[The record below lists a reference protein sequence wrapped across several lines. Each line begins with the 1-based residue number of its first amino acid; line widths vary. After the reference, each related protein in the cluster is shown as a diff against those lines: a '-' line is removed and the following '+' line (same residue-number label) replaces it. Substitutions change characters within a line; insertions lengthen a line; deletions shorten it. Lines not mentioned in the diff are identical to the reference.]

1 MLMMTI
7 MKKLETERQ
16 LTNYHH
22 PLIVILNCFI
32 VIDNTAVPRPV
43 PAECR
48 DPIKMRVVDLRKAL
62 ENQGLVS
69 TGIKSALMTRWVSY
83 TQGQTVG
90 NALAKA
96 LSVKNEAAAAKEAAK
111 QAAEQAKIKEAKIKV
126 CTWRGVFTRAHDIWV
141 KVTLT

>member
-1 MLMMTI
+1 MMMTMMRKI
-7 MKKLETERQ
+7 ETERQ
-16 LTNYHH
+16 PTNYHH

-48 DPIKMRVVDLRKAL
+48 NPIHMRVVDLRKAL
-62 ENQGLVS
+62 ADRGLVT
-69 TGIKSALMTRWVSY
+69 TGVKSALMRRWVSY

-90 NALAKA
+90 NAGAKA
-96 LSVKNEAAAAKEAAK
+96 LSAKNEAAAAEAAK

-126 CTWRGVFTRAHDIWV
+126 CTWCGVFT
-141 KVTLT
+141 